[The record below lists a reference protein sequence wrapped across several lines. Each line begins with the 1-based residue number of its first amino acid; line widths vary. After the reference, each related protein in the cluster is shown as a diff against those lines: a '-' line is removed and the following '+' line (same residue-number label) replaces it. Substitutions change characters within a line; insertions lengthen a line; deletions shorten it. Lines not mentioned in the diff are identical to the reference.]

1 MIKSEGMDDKC
12 RQRGF
17 GEVHQEEG
25 LSSPFYECAQNL
37 GEPFGPGQC
46 FEGQEADTGKDAVM
60 FSPLP
65 ILQKDHHLT
74 LATRQCQTHLQFT
87 YRLVG

>member
-1 MIKSEGMDDKC
+1 MINSEGMDDKC

-17 GEVHQEEG
+17 GEVPQEEG

-37 GEPFGPGQC
+37 GEPFGP
-46 FEGQEADTGKDAVM
+46 ADMGKDAVM

-87 YRLVG
+87 YRLAG